1 MKQCLP
7 SIDRNFSTSDCG
19 VEFICYLPVL
29 DGEVGEKLEEHE
41 SAVDVFVV
49 GAGARPRTPVQDEQ
63 LVHFTGN
70 LPKALTLN
78 T

>member
-1 MKQCLP
+1 MNIQLTEI
-7 SIDRNFSTSDCG
+7 SGLVIVVLRIR
-19 VEFICYLPVL
+19 ICYLPVL